1 MIFNNFIIVRILFYF
16 IPAIMLLSSGYI
28 TAYISLFTIVSIFFF
43 YKSALKINFYI
54 LDYIIIFFFFISLI
68 STLIN
73 LNDLSHFIL
82 FKSFLDIR
90 FAILFLIIRN
100 LFHYKLLNIKYFFI
114 TSLFTTVFLSINII
128 SQHIYG
134 VDLFGIHPFEER
146 YNSIFD
152 SEAIAGGYIQ
162 KFSIFAL
169 LSIFLLNLNETKKK
183 IIVFFLINLLGTS
196 IILTNDRMPF
206 LIFTFI
212 LFFILFFLKKDRKF
226 FFLNIISLL
235 LIFLFLFN
243 NYSVTYK
250 RYLLLKN
257 EFNYEIIKN
266 SLINITNKFNKNKK
280 ITLEV
285 NADNNVEQ
293 KIKFTVGYISIYN
306 AAIHLWYKNPI
317 IGTGVKSFSSECVKL
332 PSDLNNISC
341 STHPHNIY
349 LEIIVNQGILGIL
362 AFVFLIIFIFKEYY
376 TEYKII
382 NKNHK
387 NLTLYI
393 FFASILFVELL
404 PFRSYGSIFQ
414 TVNGSI
420 FWVILAITSSI
431 KYQRIK

>member
-1 MIFNNFIIVRILFYF
+1 
-16 IPAIMLLSSGYI
+16 
-28 TAYISLFTIVSIFFF
+28 
-43 YKSALKINFYI
+43 
-54 LDYIIIFFFFISLI
+54 
-68 STLIN
+68 
-73 LNDLSHFIL
+73 
-82 FKSFLDIR
+82 
-90 FAILFLIIRN
+90 
-100 LFHYKLLNIKYFFI
+100 LNIKYFFV

-146 YNSIFD
+146 YNSIFG

-162 KFSIFAL
+162 KFSTFAL

-257 EFNYEIIKN
+257 EFNYERIKN
-266 SLINITNKFNKNKK
+266 SLINITNKFNKNNKM
-280 ITLEV
+280 TLEV
-285 NADNNVEQ
+285 NAYNNVEQ

-332 PSDLNNISC
+332 PPDLNNISC

-420 FWVILAITSSI
+420 FWIILAITSSI

>member
-1 MIFNNFIIVRILFYF
+1 MIFNNFITVRILFYF

-28 TAYISLFTIVSIFFF
+28 TAYISLFTIVSIFFLH
-43 YKSALKINFYI
+43 KNALKINFYA
-54 LDYIIIFFFFISLI
+54 LDYIIFFFFFISLI

-73 LNDLSHFIL
+73 LNDLTHFIL

-100 LFHYKLLNIKYFFI
+100 LFQYKLLNIKYFFV

-146 YNSIFD
+146 YNSIFG

-162 KFSIFAL
+162 KFSTFAL

-266 SLINITNKFNKNKK
+266 SLINITNKFNKNNKM
-280 ITLEV
+280 TLDV
-285 NADNNVEQ
+285 NAYNNVEQ

-306 AAIHLWYKNPI
+306 AAIHLWYKSPI
-317 IGTGVKSFSSECVKL
+317 IGTGVKSFSSECAKL
-332 PSDLNNISC
+332 LSDTNNISC

-362 AFVFLIIFIFKEYY
+362 AFIFLIIFIFKEYY

-393 FFASILFVELL
+393 LFASILFVELL
-404 PFRSYGSIFQ
+404 PLRSYGSIFQ

-420 FWVILAITSSI
+420 FWLILAITSSI